1 MDQYKEIDD
10 IPKKYALFKSVSF
23 NEVYQFSFKERSK
36 KERITPNEN
45 EVSDCL
51 NSLTEEPT
59 IAFFAASKLVEY
71 IFNAPSILYDMSE
84 EQFLPIFGMLQEIVF
99 QRTGLTLL
107 SMAFEACDLIPSFHV
122 FIENNIFDIL
132 KDILQRTSELET
144 YWNILNCI
152 SCASKSSINEIQ
164 EALLNSGIVDVLLEL
179 ELEGEEFQKRKMKTI
194 NSLVIANWNVD
205 FEPVS
210 FFYNFIIS
218 MFLSDNDF
226 DVFYG
231 VLLLKNGLKTN
242 PGAITTFIES
252 DENKERLSLCLENER
267 TELRENAIEILS
279 TICSQEKSI
288 VEQFVDMNIINHIF
302 NLIDASPDD
311 HIQEYFNILLVIFN
325 SISPELQEIV
335 IQKTTNFF
343 ENSNII
349 DFNSDSKLMF
359 LKLIDEIAQ
368 NAAPHLID
376 GLITEQI
383 SEFLESMIETETDD
397 NVFLV
402 CRIFLTLYVKFASIK
417 SEVPEQQTLSN
428 NSLDIIRNSEK
439 NLNHDENS
447 EDIQKIQIINQ
458 LLSYYDQK
466 N

>member
-1 MDQYKEIDD
+1 M
-10 IPKKYALFKSVSF
+10 
-23 NEVYQFSFKERSK
+23 FS
-36 KERITPNEN
+36 
-45 EVSDCL
+45 
-51 NSLTEEPT
+51 
-59 IAFFAASKLVEY
+59 
-71 IFNAPSILYDMSE
+71 
-84 EQFLPIFGMLQEIVF
+84 
-99 QRTGLTLL
+99 
-107 SMAFEACDLIPSFHV
+107 
-122 FIENNIFDIL
+122 
-132 KDILQRTSELET
+132 
-144 YWNILNCI
+144 I
-152 SCASKSSINEIQ
+152 S
-164 EALLNSGIVDVLLEL
+164 
-179 ELEGEEFQKRKMKTI
+179 
-194 NSLVIANWNVD
+194 
-205 FEPVS
+205 
-210 FFYNFIIS
+210 Y
-218 MFLSDNDF
+218 
-226 DVFYG
+226 
-231 VLLLKNGLKTN
+231 
-242 PGAITTFIES
+242 
-252 DENKERLSLCLENER
+252 
-267 TELRENAIEILS
+267 
-279 TICSQEKSI
+279 
-288 VEQFVDMNIINHIF
+288 
-302 NLIDASPDD
+302 
-311 HIQEYFNILLVIFN
+311 LLVIFN